1 MGGVSAARV
10 IVFGLGPIGIG
21 IAQAALERGHRII
34 GAVDADRQKA
44 GRPLSDLVPGADR
57 TPIDLTAERF
67 LRGGADVV
75 LHSTQS
81 RLAQVVPQ
89 LVPLLEA
96 GLNVISTC
104 EELAYPWYHHPAEAG
119 HLDRIAKAHGVRVI
133 GLGVN
138 PGFVMDALPVML
150 TAPCRVVRRISVER
164 IVDVGLRRLPLQRKV
179 GVGMTV
185 EAFARGVADGSMGH
199 VGLPQSVAMI
209 AAAMGWTLDG
219 IEESIEPE
227 VDGERA
233 VRGLHQICRGLRG
246 GEAVVTLDLTMA
258 TGVARPRDVIRIDGV
273 PAFEMAID
281 GGIHG
286 DVATWSIAVNAI
298 PAVLA
303 ATPGLR
309 VATDLPPAA
318 LAPAQA

>member
-1 MGGVSAARV
+1 MAAARI

-21 IAQAALERGHRII
+21 IAQVALERGHHIV
-34 GAVDADRQKA
+34 GAVDADPQKA
-44 GRPLSDLVPGADR
+44 GRPLSDLVPGADT
-57 TPIDLTAERF
+57 TPIELTAGRF

-104 EELAYPWYHHPAEAG
+104 EELAYPWYHHPAEAA
-119 HLDRIAKAHGVRVI
+119 HLDRVAKSHGVRVV

-150 TAPCRVVRRISVER
+150 TAPCRIVRRISVER
-164 IVDVGLRRLPLQRKV
+164 VVDVGLRRLPLQRKV

-185 EAFARGVADGSMGH
+185 EAFTGGVADGSMGH

-227 VDGERA
+227 VDAERA
-233 VRGLHQICRGLRG
+233 VRGLHQTCRGMRS

-258 TGVARPRDVIRIDGV
+258 TGVAHPRDAIHIDGV
-273 PAFEMAID
+273 PPIVMEID

-286 DVATWSIAVNAI
+286 DVATWAIAVNAI
-298 PAVLA
+298 PRVLA
-303 ATPGLR
+303 APPGLLTA
-309 VATDLPPAA
+309 VQLPPS
-318 LAPAQA
+318 